1 MRKLALFDLDNT
13 LIPFDSDHAFGQYVA
28 ELGWVD
34 AEQHRLQNE
43 AFYRQYK
50 AGTLDIAAYLHF
62 ALQPIAG
69 RDLAELH
76 AAQAAFMRD
85 VVLPQMRPAAQQ
97 LVDRH
102 KEAGDLCCIV
112 TATNTFVTR
121 PISDAF
127 GVEHLIGVE
136 LERDAQGRYTGNW
149 VGTPSFREG
158 KIVRTEQW
166 LASLGLGWSDFD
178 QIWFYSDS
186 INDRP
191 LLEHATHPV
200 VVHPD
205 PLLAQV
211 ASEKG
216 WPTLQLHHP

>member
-34 AEQHRLQNE
+34 PEEHRQRNE
-43 AFYRQYK
+43 AFYEQYK
-50 AGTLDIAAYLHF
+50 AGTLDLPAYLRF
-62 ALQPIAG
+62 ALSPLVGRPPEELTQAHAG
-69 RDLAELH
+69 
-76 AAQAAFMRD
+76 FMRE
-85 VVLPQMRPAAQQ
+85 VVLPRIHAEAHK

-102 KEAGDLCCIV
+102 RNAGDLCCIV

-121 PISDAF
+121 PIAEVF
-127 GVEHLIGVE
+127 GVTNLIGVE
-136 LERDAQGRYTGNW
+136 LERDNSGRFTGNW
-149 VGTPSFREG
+149 VGMPSFREG
-158 KIVRTEQW
+158 KIARTEQW
-166 LASLGLGWSDFD
+166 LADQGLRWGDFD

-186 INDRP
+186 INDKP

-205 PLLAQV
+205 PKLAAI
-211 ASEKG
+211 ASERG
-216 WPTLQLHHP
+216 WPTLHLFS

>member
-34 AEQHRLQNE
+34 AEQHRQQNE

-50 AGTLDIAAYLHF
+50 AGTLDLAAYLRF

-69 RDLAELH
+69 RDLNELH
-76 AAQAAFMRD
+76 AAHAGFMRE
-85 VVLPQMRPAAQQ
+85 VVQPQMKPAAQQ

-102 KEAGDLCCIV
+102 KAAGDLCCIV

-121 PISDAF
+121 PIADAF

-136 LERDAQGRYTGNW
+136 LERDGQGRYTGNW
-149 VGTPSFREG
+149 VGIPSFREG

-166 LASLGLGWSDFD
+166 LAAQSLGWGDFD

-205 PLLAQV
+205 PLLAAV
-211 ASEKG
+211 AQEKG
-216 WPTLQLHHP
+216 WPTLQLLT

>member
-34 AEQHRLQNE
+34 AEQHRQQNE

-50 AGTLDIAAYLHF
+50 AGTLDLAAYLRF

-69 RDLAELH
+69 RDLDELH
-76 AAQAAFMRD
+76 AAHAAFMRD
-85 VVLPQMRPAAQQ
+85 VVQPQMQPAAQQ

-102 KEAGDLCCIV
+102 KAAGDLCCIV

-121 PISDAF
+121 PIADAF

-149 VGTPSFREG
+149 VGIPSFREG

-166 LASLGLGWSDFD
+166 LAAQGLGWSDFD

-205 PLLAQV
+205 PLLAAV
-211 ASEKG
+211 AQEKG
-216 WPTLQLHHP
+216 WPTLDLLT